1 MLEELKAHSDGVDPY
16 DVLNSYHHKF
26 KIEHP
31 MITYYSTG
39 KNAPEVDFKTALF
52 RGLAPDGGLYFPNEF
67 PQFSA
72 DELENLKGASLQAV
86 GYAVLSKWFG
96 DDIPADALEAI
107 AHDAQNF
114 PIELNPVGP
123 YYVLELT
130 HGPTLAFKDVAA
142 QNLSRLMSY
151 FLQQED
157 RDITLLVATSGDT
170 GGAIAHGFA
179 DIPHTNVYVLFPKG
193 RVSRLQEEQLTRVAD
208 NVTPIEVD
216 GVFDDCQAMVKRA
229 FNDPELV
236 GLNLTSANSISIGR
250 LIPQIIY
257 YVYTWAVLQRDDI
270 EFVVPSGNFGNLTG
284 ALFAKQMGLPFKR
297 FVAATN
303 ANDAAVRYQESGVYD
318 PHVTIQT
325 LSNAMDVGN
334 PSNFVRIL
342 ETFGHDYEEF
352 RDHFVAMSV
361 DDETTIETIKRVYAQ
376 HNYLLDPHTAIAW
389 HAAEQTA
396 TDSTSACRVVVST
409 ASPVKFAG
417 EIMQASGIAVDD
429 TSTVEALSGRE
440 KRKVSIGNDY
450 EELCRLLLN
459 S

>member
-1 MLEELKAHSDGVDPY
+1 
-16 DVLNSYHHKF
+16 
-26 KIEHP
+26 

-52 RGLAPDGGLYFPNEF
+52 RGLAPDGGLYFPQEF
-67 PQFSA
+67 PKFSA
-72 DELENLKGASLQAV
+72 DELKSLRGVSLQAV

-114 PIELNPVGP
+114 EIPLNKVGP
-123 YYVLELT
+123 YHILELF

-151 FLQQED
+151 FLQKEN
-157 RDITLLVATSGDT
+157 REITLLVATSGDT

-179 DIPHTNVYVLFPKG
+179 DIPNTTVYVLFPKG
-193 RVSRLQEEQLTRVAD
+193 RVSRLQEEQLTRVAQ
-208 NVTPIEVD
+208 NIFPIEVD

-229 FNDPELV
+229 FNDSKLA

-257 YVYTWAVLQRDDI
+257 YVYVWATLQRDDI
-270 EFVVPSGNFGNLTG
+270 EFIVPSGNFGNLTG
-284 ALFAKQMGLPFKR
+284 AVFAREMGLPFNK

-303 ANDAAVRYQESGVYD
+303 ANDAAVRYQESGIYD

-342 ETFGHDYEEF
+342 ETFQHDYEEY

-361 DDETTIETIKRVYAQ
+361 DDDTTVKTMKQVLAE
-376 HNYLLDPHTAIAW
+376 HDYLLDPHTAVGW
-389 HAAEQTA
+389 HVADQLAA
-396 TDSTSACRVVVST
+396 DSESACRVVVST

-417 EIMQASGIAVDD
+417 EIKQASGIEVDD
-429 TSTVEALSGRE
+429 TATVEALGGRK
-440 KRKVSIGNDY
+440 KRKVSLGNDY
-450 EELCRLLLN
+450 GELCKLLLAG
-459 S
+459 